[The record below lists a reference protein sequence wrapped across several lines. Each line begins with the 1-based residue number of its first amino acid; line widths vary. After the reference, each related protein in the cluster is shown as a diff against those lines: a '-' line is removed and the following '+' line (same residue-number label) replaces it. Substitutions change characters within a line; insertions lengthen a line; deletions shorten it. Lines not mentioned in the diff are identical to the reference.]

1 MLNLIEEQK
10 LIASGYRL
18 IGGIDEAGRGP
29 LAGPVVAACVI
40 WPNDFDVEKLQYTEL
55 KFLRDSKKL
64 DEKKRDDLFGVI
76 KEEALDV
83 GVGICDHLTVDRANI
98 FQATFLAMKKALGA
112 MKQKPDYILID
123 GKFGIPNCSYAQKAI
138 IKGDSKIFSI
148 MAASIIAKVTRD
160 RLMKKFHEQ
169 FPDYGF
175 DQHKGYGTKQHFA
188 MLKKYGPCQIHRR
201 SFGPVKSAIK
211 NLNWPA
217 GRQKLNNL

>member
-1 MLNLIEEQK
+1 MLNLIEEQSLFSQGHK
-10 LIASGYRL
+10 L

-40 WPNDFDVEKLQYTEL
+40 WGSDFDAGKLEYTEL

-64 DEKKRDDLFGVI
+64 DEKRREELFKII
-76 KEEALDV
+76 KEEALEV

-98 FQATFLAMKKALGA
+98 FQATFLAMKKALSTL
-112 MKQKPDYILID
+112 KNKPDFVLID
-123 GKFGIPNCSYAQKAI
+123 GKFIIPNCSYEQKAI

-169 FPDYGF
+169 YPEYCFG
-175 DQHKGYGTKQHFA
+175 QHKGYGTKLHLE
-188 MLKKYGPCQIHRR
+188 MLKKYGPCPIHRR
-201 SFGPVKSAIK
+201 SFGPVKK
-211 NLNWPA
+211 FF
-217 GRQKLNNL
+217 K